1 VAIAECLAG
10 YGETLN
16 FGRKLLLVFALTV
29 FLSVGAVTWIVS
41 AVTRRAFE
49 RANEAQTAAL
59 IAQFRR
65 EFERR
70 GDEVAHRVETIA
82 SSEIATRMALAA
94 SRGTTDYGSFVNDA
108 KALADNQQL
117 DFLEFVDK
125 RGTILSSAQ
134 WPAKFGYKEGSL
146 PGGVPPKS
154 AFLRQEELPD
164 GAALALS
171 AIREVEVGDRPLLVI
186 GGRRLDNEFLGS
198 LELPSGMRAMLY
210 RNLARGF
217 SPQLLISPSGSVR
230 EPEQLAPLIRQ
241 VQTQPAQQRQE
252 SSALLHWSDDPAED
266 ESIHAIPL
274 SGQDEHLLGILLV
287 GNTRRPYV
295 ELRNRIRSAALLAGS
310 VGIFLAILFSGWA
323 ASRVTRPVE
332 QLAGAAR
339 EVAAGNWNARVPVNS
354 ADELGALADSF
365 NRMTHE
371 LLQQRE
377 QLVQSERVAAWRE
390 LARRLAHELKNP
402 LFPLQLT
409 VENLVRAREQSPE
422 QFDEVFRESS
432 STLLAEIANLK
443 GIISRFSEFSR
454 MPQPQ
459 FQRVQLN
466 EILQNVARL
475 LQAQLHSKESPA
487 IECSLELAESLAPVA
502 ADAELLHRAFS
513 NLALNALDA
522 MPQGGTLTLRT
533 RQDQGRSIVEVADTG
548 TGLTAEECE
557 RLFTPYYTSKAH
569 GTGLGLAIVQSVIS
583 DHGGRISVHS
593 ERGRGTTFTIE
604 LPRNWEKLEA
614 DKLSTDALPSEE
626 LNEAERKESV
636 SSNTSANPFS
646 NSSSKSSTPGSKV
659 LS

>member
-1 VAIAECLAG
+1 MS
-10 YGETLN
+10 

-29 FLSVGAVTWIVS
+29 FLSVGTVTWIVS
-41 AVTRRAFE
+41 VITRRAFE
-49 RANEAQTAAL
+49 RANEDQTAGL

-65 EFERR
+65 EFSRR

-82 SSEIATRMALAA
+82 SSEAATRMALAA
-94 SRGTTDYGSFVNDA
+94 GRGSADYGAFVNDA

-125 RGTILSSAQ
+125 LGTILSSAQ
-134 WPAKFGYKEGSL
+134 WPAKFGYKENSL
-146 PGGVPPKS
+146 PTGAPPKGS
-154 AFLRQEELPD
+154 FLRQEQLPD
-164 GAALALS
+164 GAALGLS
-171 AIREVEVGDRPLLVI
+171 AIREVEVGDRPLWVI
-186 GGRRLDNEFLGS
+186 GGRRLDKEFLES
-198 LELPSGMRAMLY
+198 LELPAGMRAMLY
-210 RNLARGF
+210 RNLAKGF
-217 SPQLLISPSGSVR
+217 SPQLLVTPSGSVQQ
-230 EPEQLAPLIRQ
+230 PEKLAPLISQ
-241 VQTQPAQQRQE
+241 AQQQRQE
-252 SSALLHWSDDPAED
+252 VSTLLHWSDNPADD
-266 ESIHAIPL
+266 ESMHAIPL
-274 SGQDEHLLGILLV
+274 SGQDEQLLGILLV

-295 ELRNRIRSAALLAGS
+295 ELRDHIRSAALLAGS
-310 VGIFLAILFSGWA
+310 AGIFLAILFSGWA

-354 ADELGALADSF
+354 ADELGALAESF
-365 NRMTHE
+365 NGMTQE

-443 GIISRFSEFSR
+443 AIISRFSEFSR

-466 EILQNVARL
+466 EIVQNVARL
-475 LQAQLHSKESPA
+475 LQAQLRSQESAP
-487 IECSLELAESLAPVA
+487 IECRLELAEALEPIA

-522 MPQGGTLTLRT
+522 MPEGGTLTLRT
-533 RQDQGRSIVEVADTG
+533 SQDGNRAMIEIADTG

-593 ERGRGTTFTIE
+593 EPEHGTTFTIE
-604 LPRNWEKLEA
+604 LPRNWEKLEL
-614 DKLSTDALPSEE
+614 DKPPTDEWASAGLRAAESEASGSPTSTSRVID
-626 LNEAERKESV
+626 
-636 SSNTSANPFS
+636 
-646 NSSSKSSTPGSKV
+646 
-659 LS
+659 